1 MINAVIKTVITDY
14 ENRADL
20 FYTDVKNEL
29 IEHYE
34 DELEN
39 AQFEGANAG
48 WDDGFAWIKP
58 AKGMEITIDYGD
70 PMLPVNQWNIH
81 LTVNVPYDYMLQ
93 GIRSEI
99 TGDDVNAALA
109 LEAEEKGVAL
119 AELTVNDY
127 VHAMIELI
135 NDLIN
140 DAKRQLVIDAA

>member
-1 MINAVIKTVITDY
+1 MINAAIKLTITDY
-14 ENRADL
+14 KNRPDL

-29 IEHYE
+29 ITHYE
-34 DELEN
+34 DELE
-39 AQFEGANAG
+39 GNAG

-58 AKGMEITIDYGD
+58 AEGMEINIDYGD
-70 PMLPVNQWNIH
+70 PMLPVNQWHIQLN
-81 LTVNVPYDYMLQ
+81 TPYDYLLN

-109 LEAEEKGVAL
+109 LEAEEKDVAL

-135 NDLIN
+135 NDLVD
-140 DAKRQLVIDAA
+140 DAKRQLLIDAA

>member
-1 MINAVIKTVITDY
+1 MVDY
-14 ENRADL
+14 ISDYLNSIRARRV
-20 FYTDVKNEL
+20 FPDVAPGYMKNL
-29 IEHYE
+29 
-34 DELEN
+34 LPEN
-39 AQFEGANAG
+39 APFEGANAG

-58 AKGMEITIDYGD
+58 AEDMEINIDYGD
-70 PMLPVNQWNIH
+70 PMLPVNQWHIQLAIN
-81 LTVNVPYDYMLQ
+81 TPYDYMLQ

-135 NDLIN
+135 NDLVD